1 VSEVVTGAPAIHAL
15 HRRRF
20 KEVNTMTRRN
30 VSGVDLYDSL
40 ETN

>member
-1 VSEVVTGAPAIHAL
+1 MTGGPADHAV
-15 HRRRF
+15 HRSRS
-20 KEVNTMTRRN
+20 KEVNTMPRRN

>member
-1 VSEVVTGAPAIHAL
+1 MTGARAIHAV
-15 HRRRF
+15 RRSRF

>member
-1 VSEVVTGAPAIHAL
+1 MAGARAVPAV
-15 HRRRF
+15 HRRRFKF

-30 VSGVDLYDSL
+30 VSGVDPDDSL

>member
-1 VSEVVTGAPAIHAL
+1 LTGAPAIHAV
-15 HRRRF
+15 RRSRF

>member
-1 VSEVVTGAPAIHAL
+1 MTSAAAIQAL
-15 HRRRF
+15 HRSRF

>member
-1 VSEVVTGAPAIHAL
+1 MTGARAVYAV

-20 KEVNTMTRRN
+20 KEVNTMTRRI
-30 VSGVDLYDSL
+30 VRGVDLYDSL

>member
-1 VSEVVTGAPAIHAL
+1 MTGARAVHAV
-15 HRRRF
+15 HRRRFKF

-30 VSGVDLYDSL
+30 VSGVDPDDSL